1 MLLGEVAPKRG
12 EIRRA
17 DWLRTVSP
25 ETRVIYAS
33 GYLEESLESKERLDP
48 EMFFLAKPFTSEQL
62 ASKVREALD
71 RPPLVR
77 L

>member
-1 MLLGEVAPKRG
+1 MVMPQTSGRNF
-12 EIRRA
+12 A
-17 DWLRTVSP
+17 DWLRTASP
-25 ETRVIYAS
+25 ETSVIFAS
-33 GYLEESLESKERLDP
+33 GYLEESLEPADRPDP

-71 RPPLVR
+71 QAPLVS